1 MIHWTNRKNSF
12 EFRIGD
18 HKKMKK
24 DLLMMK
30 ILAGFLCCFVPQ
42 KKWRKTVRRILV
54 DDKRRCRELT
64 NYGCTIDA
72 DILTTPEG
80 IRIDI
85 SHAADYPLYMIK
97 EVFFKSEYN
106 LSIKKDSILIDIGM
120 NRGALSLRFAS
131 CDNIKKIYS
140 YEPFKPTFDQA
151 KKNLEL
157 NPRVNQKI
165 QAFNIG
171 LGKADVTLE
180 LPYLDTASGAMST
193 TYDVCKDANTKKE
206 TVVVKDAAKEIAP
219 ILRENQD
226 KYIVVKCDC
235 EGAEF
240 EIFERLDAEKLISSF
255 DVVMM
260 EYHFEK
266 PDRLVSILVKNGF
279 ALQTK
284 IGSSKSKTGYIY
296 AVRMAERAC

>member
-1 MIHWTNRKNSF
+1 
-12 EFRIGD
+12 
-18 HKKMKK
+18 
-24 DLLMMK
+24 LLMMK
-30 ILAGFLCCFVPQ
+30 ILAGFLCCFVP
-42 KKWRKTVRRILV
+42 KKKCRKTVKRILF
-54 DDKRRCRELT
+54 DDKRRCRELI
-64 NYGCTIDA
+64 NYGCMIDA

-97 EVFFKSEYN
+97 EVFFKNEYN
-106 LSIKKDSILIDIGM
+106 LNLKKDAILIDIGM

-131 CDNIKKIYS
+131 YDNIKKIYS

-157 NPRVNQKI
+157 NPRLSQKI

-206 TVVVKDAAKEIAP
+206 TVVVKDAAKEIYP
-219 ILRENQD
+219 ILRGNQD
-226 KYIVVKCDC
+226 KYIIVKCDC

-240 EIFERLDAEKLISSF
+240 DIFERLNEEKIVGQL

-260 EYHFEK
+260 EYHVQK
-266 PDRLVSILVKNGF
+266 PDRLVDILTQNGF
-279 ALQTK
+279 VVQIR
-284 IGSSKSKTGYIY
+284 IGSGKSKTGYIY
-296 AVRMAERAC
+296 AVKTVGRICK